1 MKPIT
6 VSYNNQQIEAKA
18 DSQIF
23 AKALI
28 VLYYQ

>member
-6 VSYNNQQIEAKA
+6 ASYNNQQIEAKA

-23 AKALI
+23 AKAMI
-28 VLYYQ
+28 VL